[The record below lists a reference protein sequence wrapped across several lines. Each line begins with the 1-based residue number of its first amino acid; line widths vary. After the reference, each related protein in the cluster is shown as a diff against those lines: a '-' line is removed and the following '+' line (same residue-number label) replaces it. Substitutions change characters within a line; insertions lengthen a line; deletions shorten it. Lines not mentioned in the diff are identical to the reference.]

1 MSKGQYKYRESTK
14 KIKLMEEVKTKRLF
28 LNRHKK
34 GNFWGHLKED
44 FIIYNKLY
52 SKAYFYHNYYS

>member
-1 MSKGQYKYRESTK
+1 
-14 KIKLMEEVKTKRLF
+14 MEEVKTKRLF
-28 LNRHKK
+28 LNRHKT
-34 GNFWGHLKED
+34 GNLWGHQGGMKED